1 MTGRWLEDDNSVI
14 SDVLSA
20 SNLRMTRSGQ
30 RNLSRIPC
38 ECREAQNM
46 RVLVVEDNA
55 DMGAYLEQGLSEQ
68 GFAVDLVPDGER
80 GFDYASSGVYDLL
93 VLDRM
98 LPGRDGL
105 SLLRGLR
112 SKGIVTPA
120 IFLTARTAVSDRIE
134 GLDAG
139 ADDYLVKPFSF
150 AELLARVR
158 VVLRRGGEP
167 LPTVLRVLDLSL
179 DPVGRTVERG
189 GERIELSAK
198 QFALLH
204 YLMRQAG
211 QVVSRTMIQEHVWN
225 YDFDGL
231 TNVVDVHINR
241 LRNKIDRGFDRPLIH
256 TLRGV
261 GYVLREE

>member
-1 MTGRWLEDDNSVI
+1 VDRV
-14 SDVLSA
+14 
-20 SNLRMTRSGQ
+20 
-30 RNLSRIPC
+30 
-38 ECREAQNM
+38 
-46 RVLVVEDNA
+46 RVLVIDDDDGLREGVTASLRASGFGTD
-55 DMGAYLEQGLSEQ
+55 GAASVAAARGL
-68 GFAVDLVPDGER
+68 L
-80 GFDYASSGVYDLL
+80 ASHRYDCL

-105 SLLRGLR
+105 EFLRGLR
-112 SKGIVTPA
+112 AAGGTVPA
-120 IFLTARTAVSDRIE
+120 IFLTAKSAVNDRVE

-150 AELLARVR
+150 AELLARIR
-158 VVLRRGGEP
+158 VVLRRGGDP
-167 LPTVLRVLDLSL
+167 LPTTLRVSDLSL
-179 DPVGRTVERG
+179 DPLAHVVERAG
-189 GERIELSAK
+189 RRIDLSSK

-204 YLMRQAG
+204 YLMRHAG

-225 YDFDGL
+225 FDFDGL

-241 LRNKIDRGFDRPLIH
+241 LRNKVDRGFDRPLIH